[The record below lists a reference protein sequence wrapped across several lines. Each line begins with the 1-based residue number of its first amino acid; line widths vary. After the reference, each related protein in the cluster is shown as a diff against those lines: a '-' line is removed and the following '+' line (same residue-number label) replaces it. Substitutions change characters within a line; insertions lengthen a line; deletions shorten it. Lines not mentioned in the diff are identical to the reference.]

1 MPLSSPTLLHRFK
14 HFVGI
19 PNTGHHTSE
28 QLLATVGGALCVAL
42 IIVIT
47 RHFLPEGQGIF
58 IIPSMAAT
66 ALLVFAAPH
75 SVFAQPW
82 AVLAGHLLSAV
93 IGVACY
99 RLLPHPV
106 VASTAAVGLSIGIMH
121 LMRCIHP
128 PGSATA
134 LGAVIGSSS
143 VHDLGFGYALFPVG
157 INCAVILL
165 AGYLFNAP
173 FAWRRYPASLTR
185 YRASI
190 QPMAPGL
197 PDEADIEAAMDRLNL
212 VIDTTPE
219 EILEIL
225 KQAIA
230 AKQGQTPPRLEVGR
244 YYANDRPGKEWSVR
258 QIIDERPS
266 ENPEFDLVVFRTVEG
281 AGTERANSCTRQEFM
296 AWMASE
302 CSPGG
307 R

>member
-1 MPLSSPTLLHRFK
+1 MPRSLLHRFK

-28 QLLATVGGALCVAL
+28 QVLATLGGALCVAL
-42 IIVIT
+42 IIVVT
-47 RHFLPEGQGIF
+47 RHFLPGEQGVF
-58 IIPSMAAT
+58 IIPSMAAS

-82 AVLAGHLLSAV
+82 AVLAGHILSAV

-99 RLLPHPV
+99 RFLPNPV
-106 VASTAAVGLSIGIMH
+106 LASSAAVGLSIGLMH
-121 LMRCIHP
+121 LLRCIHP

-143 VHDLGFGYALFPVG
+143 IHDLGFGYALFPVG
-157 INCAVILL
+157 INCAIILL

-173 FAWRRYPASLTR
+173 FAWRRYPAALTR
-185 YRASI
+185 YRATV
-190 QPMAPGL
+190 APPAGL

-219 EILEIL
+219 EIREIL
-225 KQAIA
+225 KQAFV
-230 AKQGQTPPRLEVGR
+230 AKQGQNAPRLEVGR
-244 YYANDRPGKEWSVR
+244 YYSNDLPGQQWAVR
-258 QIIDERPS
+258 QVIDERTS
-266 ENPEFDLVVFRTVEG
+266 DNPDHDLVVYRTVEG
-281 AGTERANSCTRQEFM
+281 PGTDRASSCTRAEFL

-302 CSPGG
+302 RSPGH